1 MELFITISG
10 IQLENRFASYE
21 LYFKFFI
28 SMTEAVTYIM
38 FIVPV
43 LKKTN
48 PRLNSQTEIPILMVY
63 MPVKTYI

>member
-1 MELFITISG
+1 
-10 IQLENRFASYE
+10 
-21 LYFKFFI
+21 
-28 SMTEAVTYIM
+28 MTEAVTYIM

-48 PRLNSQTEIPILMVY
+48 PRLNSQTEIPIQMVMVY